1 MQTIGRYV
9 VEGEAGRGSS
19 GIVYRARDPIIGR
32 IVAIKQ
38 ICFDNVPTPEE
49 RQRLRERLFREAQ
62 SAGQLSHPGIVTIYD
77 IQEQQGS
84 TANIFMEY
92 VEGETL
98 EQILCKRMLSPEET
112 RSILEQTAAALD
124 FAHLKGVVHR
134 DVKPANLMVTS
145 DGVVKIADFGI
156 ARMQSQNATVHNGA
170 LLGTPTY
177 MAPEQI
183 QGKPAGARADQ
194 FSLGIVAYEMLT
206 GHTPYHAD
214 SIPSLLYQVVS
225 QPPPPA
231 RQSNPSLTIAIE
243 SALNRVLAKDP
254 VARFDSCTAF
264 VNSLSGDW
272 KTVAHEPELTMP
284 TMAFAP
290 VVNKPAAEPP
300 PFVRQPLSPPTGS
313 KFSSL
318 GMLLAMA
325 AVIGLTV
332 GAFTYF
338 KNQATTPR
346 QTEAQPDAN
355 ATLPQPDVPAAA
367 AEKPKEKEEIPP
379 TEPRKPT
386 VVQPFD
392 GSEPAAQ
399 APPAQPRTADSL
411 GAGDFAIKI
420 RTVPS
425 GAKVAADA
433 GTPSCTSPCTLPLAP
448 GRHTF
453 AITASG
459 YLSAYRIL
467 QVPEQTEVN
476 ATLEAATGKL
486 SLVTTPEGAEIK
498 VDEAVRAER
507 TPAVLTLPVG
517 KHRITITMQGHDPK
531 ERDIEIAEG
540 AIAEFRVS
548 W

>member
-19 GIVYRARDPIIGR
+19 GVVYRARDPIIGR

-84 TANIFMEY
+84 SANIFMEY

-98 EQILCKRMLSPEET
+98 EQILSKRMLSPEET

-124 FAHLKGVVHR
+124 FAHQKGVVHR

-156 ARMQSQNATVHNGA
+156 ARMQSQNATILNGA
-170 LLGTPTY
+170 ILGTPTY
-177 MAPEQI
+177 MAPEQV
-183 QGKPAGARADQ
+183 QGKTAGARADQ

-225 QPPPPA
+225 VQPPPA
-231 RQSNPSLTIAIE
+231 RQANQSLTIAIE
-243 SALNRVLAKDP
+243 AALSRVLAKDP
-254 VARFDSCTAF
+254 VARFENCTAF

-272 KTVAHEPELTMP
+272 TTVAHEPELTLP

-290 VVNKPAAEPP
+290 VAEKSPVESP
-300 PFVRQPLSPPTGS
+300 PFVRQPPPS
-313 KFSSL
+313 RASSRFSGL
-318 GMLLAMA
+318 GMILAMA

-332 GAFTYF
+332 GAFTYLQ
-338 KNQATTPR
+338 NRPPAPQ
-346 QTEAQPDAN
+346 QTVALPDPN
-355 ATLPQPDVPAAA
+355 AIPPPPDVKATATP
-367 AEKPKEKEEIPP
+367 ENMIKEETPVP
-379 TEPRKPT
+379 SPRTPT

-392 GSEPAAQ
+392 ASESPSK
-399 APPAQPRTADSL
+399 APPRTTDPL
-411 GAGDFAIKI
+411 GAGEYAIKVTTI
-420 RTVPS
+420 PA
-425 GAKVAADA
+425 GAKILVDS
-433 GTPSCTSPCTLPLAP
+433 GSPTCTSPCSLPLVP

-453 AITASG
+453 AISAPG
-459 YLSAYRIL
+459 YLSAFRIL
-467 QVPEQTEVN
+467 QVPDQTEVN

-486 SLVTTPEGAEIK
+486 SLVTTPPGAEIK
-498 VDEAVRAER
+498 VDGALRSER
-507 TPAVLTLPVG
+507 TPTVLTLPVG
-517 KHRITITMQGHDPK
+517 KHRITITIPGNEPK
-531 ERDIEIAEG
+531 ERDIEITEG